1 MSTQNDQ
8 LEKLI
13 ETVLASSK
21 YKEVSDDLIRGIGL
35 RELAKRSSLKEGVK
49 ATKSKLHQIGG
60 AYLTDKKNYPRW
72 LNDLKQ
78 LFRFDSRDNFLAY
91 LEMIMSHHAS
101 TRERLPI
108 LDQFYTTILADL
120 PPIHSVLDIA
130 CGFNPLALPWMPLT
144 EPVEYYV
151 YDMYKDMMAFLNK
164 FMTLMQIQ
172 GQARACDVIQ
182 SCPTNK
188 VDVAFVLKAIP
199 CLEQID
205 KSAGSRLLQT
215 INANYIVV
223 SFPVH
228 SLSGKA
234 KGMEVNYEAKFRALV
249 ENTAWSFKRF
259 DFSTELVFL
268 ITKQEN
274 APPDQ

>member
-1 MSTQNDQ
+1 MSTQNEQ

-21 YKEVSDDLIRGIGL
+21 YREVSDDLLRDIGL
-35 RELAKRSSLKEGVK
+35 RELAKRSSLKEAIK

-60 AYLTDKKNYPRW
+60 AYLTDKKEYFRW
-72 LNDLKQ
+72 LDDLKR
-78 LFRFDSRDNFLAY
+78 LFCFDSRDNFLAY
-91 LEMIMSHHAS
+91 LEMVMSHHAS

-108 LDQFYTTILADL
+108 LDQFYKTILADL
-120 PPIHSVLDIA
+120 PPIHSVLDLA

-151 YDMYKDMMAFLNK
+151 YDMYQDMMTFLDE
-164 FMTLMQIQ
+164 FLALMQVQ
-172 GQARACDVIQ
+172 GQARACDVLQ

-199 CLEQID
+199 CLEQVD
-205 KSAGSRLLQT
+205 KLASSRLLQT

-228 SLSGKA
+228 SLAGKA
-234 KGMEVNYEAKFRALV
+234 KGMEVNYEAKFHTLV
-249 ENTAWSFKRF
+249 ENTTWSIKRF
-259 DFSTELVFL
+259 VFPTELAFL
-268 ITKQEN
+268 ITK
-274 APPDQ
+274 